1 MRKVIAERSWLG
13 SVDIGAI
20 ELDAESR
27 DDIPALLI
35 GLQAIFEDEATREKL
50 FRLLEAHILPG
61 HRRDTGRPGMDLWR
75 ILAVGLLKQGLRC
88 DFDRLREIV
97 NRHAD
102 VQSFLGHDVWFDP
115 CRYKLQTIRDNVALL
130 TPELLGKVN
139 DLVAAAGQ
147 EILGLEPGAA
157 LVGRCDSF
165 VVETDVHY
173 PTDVG
178 LLRDS
183 VRCLLREAS
192 RACAAF
198 GVSGWRQRRH
208 WERAV
213 GSLFNAVRTASLQRS
228 RPGAVRSYLA
238 ASLKLAAKAE
248 GSLAALKRAGCP
260 EPVLDEIGRLVA
272 HARRFADQIDRR
284 VLRGEKIPH
293 EEKLFSIF
301 EGHTR
306 WISKGKAGKK
316 VEFGVP
322 VCIVEDGN
330 GFALGHEILW
340 TGGDADVAVPLIKR
354 CREAF
359 PNLRGCSFD
368 RGFHSPSNR
377 EELDKLLE
385 LNALPKKGKLS
396 AAERERE
403 AEPAFAAARRKHSGV
418 ESAINS
424 LEHRG
429 LDRVRLRGPDGFELA
444 VGLSVLAFNVHRI
457 GQILRER
464 ERKQMQLQR
473 KRMQLERERGREERR
488 RAQLERRRMRRECEQ
503 RLQPIRRQRA
513 A

>member
-1 MRKVIAERSWLG
+1 MRKVIAEQFWLG

-27 DDIPALLI
+27 DDIPAPDLL
-35 GLQAIFEDEATREKL
+35 
-50 FRLLEAHILPG
+50 
-61 HRRDTGRPGMDLWR
+61 RR
-75 ILAVGLLKQGLRC
+75 
-88 DFDRLREIV
+88 
-97 NRHAD
+97 
-102 VQSFLGHDVWFDP
+102 
-115 CRYKLQTIRDNVALL
+115 
-130 TPELLGKVN
+130 VN

-165 VVETDVHY
+165 VAETDVRY

-183 VRCLLREAS
+183 VRCLIREAS

-198 GVSGWRQRRH
+198 GVAGWRQRRH

-238 ASLKLAAKAE
+238 ASLKLAAKAA

-260 EPVLDEIGRLVA
+260 EAVLDEIGRLVA
-272 HARRFADQIDRR
+272 HVRRFADQIERR
-284 VLRGEKIPH
+284 VLRGEKIPQG
-293 EEKLFSIF
+293 EKLFSIF

-306 WISKGKAGKK
+306 WISKGKAGKT

-322 VCIVEDGN
+322 VCVVEDGN
-330 GFALGHEILW
+330 GFLLGHEILW
-340 TGGDADVAVPLIKR
+340 TGGDADVAVPLIRR

-359 PNLRGCSFD
+359 PGLRGCSFD

-377 EELDKLLE
+377 EELDKLLD

-429 LDRVRLRGPDGFELA
+429 LDRVRLRGPDGFERA
-444 VGLSVLAFNVHRI
+444 VGLSVLAFNVHRT

-464 ERKQMQLQR
+464 ERK
-473 KRMQLERERGREERR
+473 RM
-488 RAQLERRRMRRECEQ
+488 QLERRRMRRECEQ

>member
-1 MRKVIAERSWLG
+1 MADSG
-13 SVDIGAI
+13 G
-20 ELDAESR
+20 
-27 DDIPALLI
+27 
-35 GLQAIFEDEATREKL
+35 
-50 FRLLEAHILPG
+50 
-61 HRRDTGRPGMDLWR
+61 
-75 ILAVGLLKQGLRC
+75 GLLKQGLRC
-88 DFDRLREIV
+88 DFDRLREIM
-97 NRHAD
+97 NQHAD
-102 VQSFLGHDVWFDP
+102 VQSFPGHDVWFDP
-115 CRYKLQTIRDNVALL
+115 CRYKLRTIRDNVALPA
-130 TPELLGKVN
+130 PELLRKVN
-139 DLVAAAGQ
+139 DLVAAAGHG
-147 EILGLEPGAA
+147 ILGLEPGAA

-165 VVETDVHY
+165 AVETDVRY

-198 GVSGWRQRRH
+198 GVAGWRRRRH

-213 GSLFNAVRTASLQRS
+213 GSLSDAVRTASLQRS
-228 RPGAVRSYLA
+228 RPGAVRSYPGGVLEA
-238 ASLKLAAKAE
+238 GRQGGGISGGAE
-248 GSLAALKRAGCP
+248 ARGLPRAGS
-260 EPVLDEIGRLVA
+260 GRDRP
-272 HARRFADQIDRR
+272 ARRPCAPVPRTR
-284 VLRGEKIPH
+284 STAGVLRGEKIPH

-306 WISKGKAGKK
+306 WISKGKAGKT

-359 PNLRGCSFD
+359 PGLRGCSFD

-429 LDRVRLRGPDGFELA
+429 LDRVRRRGPDGFERA

-464 ERKQMQLQR
+464 KRKRMQPQR

-488 RAQLERRRMRRECEQ
+488 RAQMERRRMRRECEQ

>member
-1 MRKVIAERSWLG
+1 MRKVIAEQFWLG

-35 GLQAIFEDEATREKL
+35 GIQAIYEDEATRTAL

-61 HRRDTGRPGMDLWR
+61 RRRDTGRPGMDLWR
-75 ILAVGLLKQGLRC
+75 ILVMGLLKQGLRC
-88 DFDRLREIV
+88 DFDRLREIAD
-97 NRHAD
+97 RHAD
-102 VQSFLGHDVWFDP
+102 VQAFLGHDVWFDP

-130 TPELLGKVN
+130 TPELLRKVN

-183 VRCLLREAS
+183 VRCLIREAS

-208 WERAV
+208 WEGTV
-213 GSLFNAVRTASLQRS
+213 GALSDAVRTASLQRS

-238 ASLKLAAKAE
+238 ASLKLAAKAA
-248 GSLAALKRAGCP
+248 GSLAALKRAGCS
-260 EPVLDEIGRLVA
+260 EAVLDEIGRLIA
-272 HARRFADQIDRR
+272 HVRRFADQIERR

-301 EGHTR
+301 EEHTR

-330 GFALGHEILW
+330 GFVLGHEILW

-359 PNLRGCSFD
+359 PDLRGCSFD

-377 EELDKLLE
+377 EELDKLLD
-385 LNALPKKGKLS
+385 LNVLPKKGKLS

-429 LDRVRLRGPDGFELA
+429 LDRVRLRGPDGFEMA
-444 VGLSVLAFNVHRI
+444 VGLSVLAFNVHRT

-464 ERKQMQLQR
+464 KRMQLQR

>member
-1 MRKVIAERSWLG
+1 MRKVIAERFWLG

-35 GLQAIFEDEATREKL
+35 GLQAIYEDETTRTAL
-50 FRLLEAHILPG
+50 FRLLETHILPG

-75 ILAVGLLKQGLRC
+75 ILVMGLLKQGLRC

-102 VQSFLGHDVWFDP
+102 VQSFPGHDVWFDP
-115 CRYKLQTIRDNVALL
+115 CRYKLQTIRDNVALPA
-130 TPELLGKVN
+130 PELLRKVN

-178 LLRDS
+178 LLR
-183 VRCLLREAS
+183 EAS

-208 WERAV
+208 WEGTV
-213 GSLFNAVRTASLQRS
+213 GALFNAVRTASLQRS

-238 ASLKLAAKAE
+238 A
-248 GSLAALKRAGCP
+248 LKRAGCP
-260 EPVLDEIGRLVA
+260 ESALGEIARLVA
-272 HARRFADQIDRR
+272 HARRFADQIKRR

-293 EEKLFSIF
+293 GEKLFSIF
-301 EGHTR
+301 EEHTR

-340 TGGDADVAVPLIKR
+340 TGGDAAVAVPLIRR

-359 PNLRGCSFD
+359 PGLRGCSFD

-377 EELDKLLE
+377 EELDKLLD
-385 LNALPKKGKLS
+385 LNALPKKGRLS

-464 ERKQMQLQR
+464 ERKRMQLQR
-473 KRMQLERERGREERR
+473 KRMQLERERGRE
-488 RAQLERRRMRRECEQ
+488 ERRRMRRECEQ